1 MSRTQKAVDIDPEL
15 TMPTVTTG
23 QGLGAGRE
31 GWLSIAEAADH
42 LGLAAKTIRRWVRSG
57 KLPAELQEGRFGDEY
72 RIRETDLEALSSARR
87 VLEVIHVK
95 EPAAGAGLLALTE
108 ALRDRDAQLVAQLAE
123 RDRERDQA
131 LEAFKGELAQ
141 EMRSQLEQLRVDL
154 VDGGHMSSPRRPAFK
169 RLRDIFSGPE
179 T

>member
-1 MSRTQKAVDIDPEL
+1 MNRTQKAVDTVPDL

-23 QGLGAGRE
+23 QRPGAGQN

-57 KLPAELQEGRFGDEY
+57 KLPAELQEGRFGEEY

-87 VLEVIHVK
+87 VLEVIQVK
-95 EPAAGAGLLALTE
+95 EPAAGAGLMALTA
-108 ALRDRDAQLVAQLAE
+108 ALRDRDAELVAQLAE

-131 LEAFKGELAQ
+131 LEVFKGELAE

-154 VDGGHMSSPRRPAFK
+154 VDAGHVRRPPVFH
-169 RLRDIFSGPE
+169 RLRRMLGGDPQG
-179 T
+179 